1 MDKGEQIEL
10 RRREAAGA
18 IAEHI
23 AGPLHPN
30 SAGFSFLPWFPP
42 LSISQWGA
50 EKRMDDSPRPPQPP
64 CPSFQAAPPPRR
76 RLRQQL
82 KCRIINPP
90 RLCASH
96 FPALQQI
103 PTAIIHP
110 SGKKMGKT
118 HRVHPTSPAS
128 RAPLT
133 FGLLG
138 GCLCRR
144 LGRGLAL
151 VQCSSF
157 SPAVGRSIRNP
168 VAVAGCV
175 AGSEPLAGSASFVEA
190 GRAGGAAG
198 LSDGGAR

>member
-1 MDKGEQIEL
+1 
-10 RRREAAGA
+10 
-18 IAEHI
+18 
-23 AGPLHPN
+23 
-30 SAGFSFLPWFPP
+30 
-42 LSISQWGA
+42 
-50 EKRMDDSPRPPQPP
+50 
-64 CPSFQAAPPPRR
+64 
-76 RLRQQL
+76 
-82 KCRIINPP
+82 
-90 RLCASH
+90 
-96 FPALQQI
+96 
-103 PTAIIHP
+103 
-110 SGKKMGKT
+110 MGKT
-118 HRVHPTSPAS
+118 PRTHPTSLAS
-128 RAPLT
+128 RAPTLT